1 MATLNDISAA
11 DFLQLVAAG
20 EVDLNDYLTPSNEQE
35 KVASTLSEMSDEDL
49 LDLLAELEEGSLE
62 KEAGAFDLND
72 LSVGEFI
79 EFAAHLEQ
87 EMGME
92 KEAGEFDLNQLSVD
106 EFLAFAA
113 DLEEEMNKEAGA
125 EKGLLDKMLHS
136 IPGYLQYGRANKKMA
151 QLLESENA
159 VKAFQEGG
167 ETLENF
173 LKDTVSVGKEGVGKG
188 MREMSIGERLSE
200 LGDRKLIGGAK
211 MGATGLGTLAAGYGV
226 KKALSN

>member
-11 DFLQLVAAG
+11 DFLKLVETG
-20 EVDLNDYLTPSNEQE
+20 EVNLNDYLTPSNEQE
-35 KVASTLSEMSDEDL
+35 KVASTLSEMSDDDL
-49 LDLLAELEEGSLE
+49 LDLLMELEGGSLE
-62 KEAGAFDLND
+62 KEAGAFDLNE

-79 EFAAHLEQ
+79 EFAAHLEE

-125 EKGLLDKMLHS
+125 EKGVLDSILHA
-136 IPGYLQYGRANKKMA
+136 IPGYLQFGRANKKMA
-151 QLLESENA
+151 QLLETPEA
-159 VKAFQEGG
+159 VEAFKKGG
-167 ETLENF
+167 DDLENY
-173 LKDTVSVGKEGVGKG
+173 LKNKITVGKEGVGNG
-188 MREMSIGERLSE
+188 AREISIGDRLSE
-200 LGDRKLIGGAK
+200 LRDRKLIGGAK

-226 KKALSN
+226 KQALS